1 MELVVKKV
9 KAADINVNDTLAF
22 WLRKPVAERFE
33 AVEFLR
39 RQMYDNPTPRLQRVF
54 KIVQYPSG

>member
-1 MELVVKKV
+1 MELIVKKV
-9 KAADINVNDTLAF
+9 KESDLKVNEARVF
-22 WLRKPVAERFE
+22 WLEKSVAERFE

-54 KIVQYPSG
+54 KIVQHPPC